1 MRRKV
6 WQQGDADVTMLGK
19 RGEPV
24 KSGEEYFT
32 VQKLDSGYGDS
43 EHKYM
48 EVDGDE
54 GILIVPAKNLI
65 ARELAVVLPLMSRN
79 QKEAAIGP
87 DEYGDMDRAACSA
100 FFRSLYSYLP

>member
-1 MRRKV
+1 M
-6 WQQGDADVTMLGK
+6 
-19 RGEPV
+19 

-43 EHKYM
+43 GYQYL
-48 EVDGDE
+48 EVDGNE

-65 ARELAVVLPLMSRN
+65 ARKIGVVLPSMSRLE
-79 QKEAAIGP
+79 KETVIGA